1 MNNLFNELL
10 NSLSQE
16 FKKYNLD
23 EFVYLSTS
31 KLPEYD
37 MQINNLVKYNK
48 ADFFKKLQK
57 NIIKTIDNSN
67 FFKPVEENNIGFLN
81 LELNRLYEDRW

>member
-48 ADFFKKLQK
+48 QTSLKNFKKISLK
-57 NIIKTIDNSN
+57 
-67 FFKPVEENNIGFLN
+67 
-81 LELNRLYEDRW
+81 

>member
-10 NSLSQE
+10 NSLSEE
-16 FKKYNLD
+16 FKKYNL
-23 EFVYLSTS
+23 EESVQLSMS

-48 ADFFKKLQK
+48 
-57 NIIKTIDNSN
+57 
-67 FFKPVEENNIGFLN
+67 
-81 LELNRLYEDRW
+81 